1 MLLAERWIL
10 VLGAILPPLIL
21 RVLGVTTARIAS
33 VSVLVIHE
41 VSLLRHW
48 LLLLHLSVV
57 M

>member
-48 LLLLHLSVV
+48 LLFLHLFVV